1 MNDFFFLFCLQVR
14 PIFLIYGMEEYVMV
28 DGEKKFCSATL
39 SEYLWIIFMFMAAWT
54 SSFFLVWA
62 SIFAYFSELT
72 FWHQRTCLTTILVWK
87 TSHIK
92 RTIFL
97 IITLKIIIEYLYN
110 LLFEIRWITLV
121 TQISV
126 QALISVQGGILS
138 KTK

>member
-92 RTIFL
+92 RTIFFDN
-97 IITLKIIIEYLYN
+97 YLENNY
-110 LLFEIRWITLV
+110 WISLQFTV
-121 TQISV
+121 WNQMDYSSDPNKRAGTNKCAGWNFV
-126 QALISVQGGILS
+126 
-138 KTK
+138 KN